1 MANKKEDKK
10 DPRYNWIHIPENYF
24 DRVKTKIIRN
34 TENGDTKIVLYL
46 KMLDAVKNTD
56 GFYLFQHAT
65 QSISEEIAIQ
75 INEDAELV
83 KATLDTLSNLE
94 LAEISEDGCYFNESE
109 QFVGTISE
117 STLRVQEWRAKEKA
131 RKIREAKQNETHCND
146 TQQTNV
152 TSETNSNNTKQGNA
166 TNETECNNSMLQ
178 GKQTNVTSET
188 ECNTEKERE
197 KEEDKEI
204 DKEINNN
211 CAKSSYPEAQ
221 EVIDMYNNTCTSL
234 TLSPNIEIIGEQ
246 WDGKYKGLYEAI
258 NKCIPLTNP
267 TITTNEFKTMFETAE
282 GMSEQIKKSSKE
294 NGCTNELEFILNRML
309 KAKEKVTA

>member
-34 TENGDTKIVLYL
+34 TKNGNTKIVIYF

-56 GFYLFQHAT
+56 GYYMFQRAT
-65 QSISEEIAIQ
+65 ESISEEIAIQ
-75 INEDAELV
+75 INEDTELV
-83 KATLDTLSNLE
+83 KVTLDTLSNLE
-94 LAEISEDGCYFNESE
+94 LVEIEEDGCYFDEIN
-109 QFVGTISE
+109 QFVGSIAE
-117 STLRVQEWRAKEKA
+117 STMRSQESRARKKAKEL
-131 RKIREAKQNETHCND
+131 REAKQNATMSNKP
-146 TQQTNV
+146 QQTNV
-152 TSETNSNNTKQGNA
+152 AS
-166 TNETECNNSMLQ
+166 ETECNKPMLQ
-178 GKQTNVTSET
+178 VKQTNVASET
-188 ECNTEKERE
+188 KCNTEKERE
-197 KEEDKEI
+197 KEIEI

-294 NGCTNELEFILNRML
+294 DGCTNELEFILNRML
-309 KAKEKVTA
+309 KAKDKVTA

>member
-34 TENGDTKIVLYL
+34 TENGDTKIVLYF

-75 INEDAELV
+75 INEDAKLV

-94 LAEISEDGCYFNESE
+94 LAEISEDGCYFDEIN
-109 QFVGTISE
+109 QFVGSIAE
-117 STLRVQEWRAKEKA
+117 STMRSQESRARKKAKEL
-131 RKIREAKQNETHCND
+131 REAKQNATECNN

-152 TSETNSNNTKQGNA
+152 ASETG
-166 TNETECNNSMLQ
+166 CNKPMLQ
-178 GKQTNVTSET
+178 VKQTNVASET
-188 ECNTEKERE
+188 GCNTEKEE
-197 KEEDKEI
+197 DKEEDKEI

-211 CAKSSYPEAQ
+211 CAKSSYPQPKEL
-221 EVIDMYNNTCTSL
+221 IDMYNNTCTSL
-234 TLSPNIEIIGEQ
+234 TPSPNIEEISKQ

-258 NKCIPLTNP
+258 NKCIPITKP
-267 TITTNEFKTMFETAE
+267 TITTSEFKRMFETAE
-282 GMSEQIKKSSKE
+282 GMSEQIKKSSKKD
-294 NGCTNELEFILNRML
+294 GCINELEFILNRML
-309 KAKEKVTA
+309 KAEEKATA

>member
-34 TENGDTKIVLYL
+34 TENGDTKIVLYF

-75 INEDAELV
+75 INEDAKLV

-94 LAEISEDGCYFNESE
+94 LAEISEDGCYFDEIN
-109 QFVGTISE
+109 QFVGSIAE
-117 STLRVQEWRAKEKA
+117 STMRSQESRARKKAKEL
-131 RKIREAKQNETHCND
+131 REAKQNATECNN

-152 TSETNSNNTKQGNA
+152 ASETG
-166 TNETECNNSMLQ
+166 
-178 GKQTNVTSET
+178 
-188 ECNTEKERE
+188 CNTEKEKE
-197 KEEDKEI
+197 EDKEEDKEI
-204 DKEINNN
+204 DKN
-211 CAKSSYPEAQ
+211 CAKSSYPQPKEL
-221 EVIDMYNNTCTSL
+221 IDMYNNTCTSL
-234 TLSPNIEIIGEQ
+234 TPSPNIEEISKQ

-258 NKCIPLTNP
+258 NKCIPITKP
-267 TITTNEFKTMFETAE
+267 TITTSEFKRMFETAE
-282 GMSEQIKKSSKE
+282 GMSEQIKKSSKKD
-294 NGCTNELEFILNRML
+294 GCINELEFILNRML
-309 KAKEKVTA
+309 KAEEKATA

>member
-10 DPRYNWIHIPENYF
+10 DQRYNWIHIPENYF

-34 TENGDTKIVLYL
+34 TENGDTKIVLYF

-75 INEDAELV
+75 INEDAKLV

-94 LAEISEDGCYFNESE
+94 LAEISEDGCYFDEIN
-109 QFVGTISE
+109 QFVGSIAE
-117 STLRVQEWRAKEKA
+117 STMRSQESRARKKAKEL
-131 RKIREAKQNETHCND
+131 REAKQNATECNN

-152 TSETNSNNTKQGNA
+152 ASETG
-166 TNETECNNSMLQ
+166 CNKPMLQ
-178 GKQTNVTSET
+178 VKQTNVASET
-188 ECNTEKERE
+188 GCNTEKEKE

-211 CAKSSYPEAQ
+211 CAKSSYPQPKEL
-221 EVIDMYNNTCTSL
+221 IDMYNNTCTSL
-234 TLSPNIEIIGEQ
+234 TPSPNIEEISKQ

-258 NKCIPLTNP
+258 NKCIPITKP
-267 TITTNEFKTMFETAE
+267 TITTSEFKRMFETAE
-282 GMSEQIKKSSKE
+282 GMSEQIKKSSKKD
-294 NGCTNELEFILNRML
+294 GCINELEFILNRML
-309 KAKEKVTA
+309 KAEEKATA

>member
-34 TENGDTKIVLYL
+34 TKNGNTKIVIYF

-56 GFYLFQHAT
+56 GYYMFQRAT
-65 QSISEEIAIQ
+65 ESISEEIAIQ
-75 INEDAELV
+75 INEDTELV
-83 KATLDTLSNLE
+83 KVTLDTLSNLE
-94 LAEISEDGCYFNESE
+94 LVEIEEDGCYFDEIN
-109 QFVGTISE
+109 QFVGSIAE
-117 STLRVQEWRAKEKA
+117 STMRSQESRARKKAKEL
-131 RKIREAKQNETHCND
+131 REAKQNATMSNKP
-146 TQQTNV
+146 QQTNV
-152 TSETNSNNTKQGNA
+152 AS
-166 TNETECNNSMLQ
+166 ETECNKPMLQ
-178 GKQTNVTSET
+178 VKQTNVASET
-188 ECNTEKERE
+188 KCNTEKERE
-197 KEEDKEI
+197 KEIEI

-267 TITTNEFKTMFETAE
+267 TITTNEFKAMFETAE

-294 NGCTNELEFILNRML
+294 DGCTNELEFILNRML

>member
-34 TENGDTKIVLYL
+34 TENGDTKIVLYF

-75 INEDAELV
+75 INEDAKLV

-94 LAEISEDGCYFNESE
+94 LAEISEDGCYFDEIN
-109 QFVGTISE
+109 QFVGSIAE
-117 STLRVQEWRAKEKA
+117 STMRSQESRARKKAKEL
-131 RKIREAKQNETHCND
+131 REAKQNATECNN

-152 TSETNSNNTKQGNA
+152 ASETG
-166 TNETECNNSMLQ
+166 CNKPMLQ
-178 GKQTNVTSET
+178 VKQTNVASET
-188 ECNTEKERE
+188 GCNTEKE

-211 CAKSSYPEAQ
+211 CAKSSYPQPKEL
-221 EVIDMYNNTCTSL
+221 IDMYNNTCTSL
-234 TLSPNIEIIGEQ
+234 TPSPNIEEISKQ

-258 NKCIPLTNP
+258 NKCIPITKP
-267 TITTNEFKTMFETAE
+267 TITTSEFKRMFETAE
-282 GMSEQIKKSSKE
+282 GMSEQIKKSSKKD
-294 NGCTNELEFILNRML
+294 GCINELEFILNRML
-309 KAKEKVTA
+309 KAEEKATA

>member
-211 CAKSSYPEAQ
+211 CAKFSYPEAQ

-234 TLSPNIEIIGEQ
+234 TPSPNIEEISKQ

-258 NKCIPLTNP
+258 NKCIPITKP
-267 TITTNEFKTMFETAE
+267 TITTSEFKRMFETAE
-282 GMSEQIKKSSKE
+282 GMSEQIKKSSKKD
-294 NGCTNELEFILNRML
+294 GCINELEFILNRML
-309 KAKEKVTA
+309 KAEEKATA

>member
-34 TENGDTKIVLYL
+34 TENGDTKIVLYF

-75 INEDAELV
+75 INEDAKLV

-94 LAEISEDGCYFNESE
+94 LAEISEDGCYFDEIN
-109 QFVGTISE
+109 QFVGSIAE
-117 STLRVQEWRAKEKA
+117 STMRSQESRARKKAKEL
-131 RKIREAKQNETHCND
+131 REAKQNVTECNN

-152 TSETNSNNTKQGNA
+152 ASETG
-166 TNETECNNSMLQ
+166 CNKPMLQ
-178 GKQTNVTSET
+178 VKQTNVASET
-188 ECNTEKERE
+188 GCNTEKE

-211 CAKSSYPEAQ
+211 CAKSSYPQPKEL
-221 EVIDMYNNTCTSL
+221 IDMYNNTCTSL
-234 TLSPNIEIIGEQ
+234 TPSPNIEEISKQ

-258 NKCIPLTNP
+258 NKCIPITKP
-267 TITTNEFKTMFETAE
+267 TITTSEFKRMFETAE
-282 GMSEQIKKSSKE
+282 GMSEQIKKSSKKD
-294 NGCTNELEFILNRML
+294 GCINELEFILNRML
-309 KAKEKVTA
+309 KAEEKATA

>member
-34 TENGDTKIVLYL
+34 TENGDTKIVLYF
-46 KMLDAVKNTD
+46 KMLDTVKNTD

-75 INEDAELV
+75 INEDAKLV

-94 LAEISEDGCYFNESE
+94 LAEISEDGCYFDEIN
-109 QFVGTISE
+109 QFVGSIAE
-117 STLRVQEWRAKEKA
+117 STMRSQESRARKKAKEL
-131 RKIREAKQNETHCND
+131 REAKQNATECNN

-152 TSETNSNNTKQGNA
+152 ASETG
-166 TNETECNNSMLQ
+166 CNKPMLQ
-178 GKQTNVTSET
+178 VKQTNVASET
-188 ECNTEKERE
+188 GCNTEKEKE
-197 KEEDKEI
+197 EDKEEDKEI

-211 CAKSSYPEAQ
+211 CAKSSYPQPKEL
-221 EVIDMYNNTCTSL
+221 IDMYNNTCTSL
-234 TLSPNIEIIGEQ
+234 TPSPNIEEISKQ

-258 NKCIPLTNP
+258 NKCIPITKP
-267 TITTNEFKTMFETAE
+267 TITTSEFKRMFETAE
-282 GMSEQIKKSSKE
+282 GMSEQIKKSSKKD
-294 NGCTNELEFILNRML
+294 GCINELEFILNRML
-309 KAKEKVTA
+309 KAEEKATA

>member
-34 TENGDTKIVLYL
+34 TENGDTKIVLYF

-75 INEDAELV
+75 INEDAKLV

-94 LAEISEDGCYFNESE
+94 LAEISEDGCYFDEIN
-109 QFVGTISE
+109 QFVGSIAE
-117 STLRVQEWRAKEKA
+117 STMRSQESRARKKAKEL
-131 RKIREAKQNETHCND
+131 REAKQNATECNN

-152 TSETNSNNTKQGNA
+152 ASETGCKKP
-166 TNETECNNSMLQ
+166 MLQ
-178 GKQTNVTSET
+178 VKQTNVASET
-188 ECNTEKERE
+188 GCNTEKEKE
-197 KEEDKEI
+197 EDKEEDKEI

-211 CAKSSYPEAQ
+211 CAKSSYPQPKEL
-221 EVIDMYNNTCTSL
+221 IDMYNNTCTSL
-234 TLSPNIEIIGEQ
+234 TPSPNIEEISKQ

-258 NKCIPLTNP
+258 NKCIPITKP
-267 TITTNEFKTMFETAE
+267 TITTSEFKRMFETAE
-282 GMSEQIKKSSKE
+282 GMSEQIKKSSKKD
-294 NGCTNELEFILNRML
+294 GCINELEFILNRML
-309 KAKEKVTA
+309 KAEEKATA

>member
-24 DRVKTKIIRN
+24 DRVKTKIIRK
-34 TENGDTKIVLYL
+34 TENGNTKIVLYF

-56 GFYLFQHAT
+56 GYYMFQRAT

-94 LAEISEDGCYFNESE
+94 LVEIEEDGCYFDEIN
-109 QFVGTISE
+109 QFVGSIAE
-117 STLRVQEWRAKEKA
+117 STMRSQESRARKKAKEL
-131 RKIREAKQNETHCND
+131 REAKQNATMSNKP
-146 TQQTNV
+146 QQTNV
-152 TSETNSNNTKQGNA
+152 AS
-166 TNETECNNSMLQ
+166 ETECNKPMLQ
-178 GKQTNVTSET
+178 VKQTNVASET
-188 ECNTEKERE
+188 KCNTEKERE
-197 KEEDKEI
+197 KEIEI

-267 TITTNEFKTMFETAE
+267 TITTNEFKTTFETAE

-294 NGCTNELEFILNRML
+294 DGCTNELEFILNRML
-309 KAKEKVTA
+309 KTKEKVTA

>member
-34 TENGDTKIVLYL
+34 TKNGNTKIVIYF

-56 GFYLFQHAT
+56 GYYMFQRAT
-65 QSISEEIAIQ
+65 ESISEEIAIQ
-75 INEDAELV
+75 INEDTELV
-83 KATLDTLSNLE
+83 KVTLDTLSNLE
-94 LAEISEDGCYFNESE
+94 LVEIEEDGCYFDEIN
-109 QFVGTISE
+109 QFVGSIAE
-117 STLRVQEWRAKEKA
+117 STMRSQESRARKKAKEL
-131 RKIREAKQNETHCND
+131 REAKQNATMSNKP
-146 TQQTNV
+146 QQTNV
-152 TSETNSNNTKQGNA
+152 AS
-166 TNETECNNSMLQ
+166 ETECNKQMLQ
-178 GKQTNVTSET
+178 VKQTNVASET
-188 ECNTEKERE
+188 KCNTEKERE
-197 KEEDKEI
+197 KEIEI

-294 NGCTNELEFILNRML
+294 DGCTNELEFILNRML

>member
-34 TENGDTKIVLYL
+34 TENGDTKIVLYF

-94 LAEISEDGCYFNESE
+94 LAEISEDGCYFDEIN
-109 QFVGTISE
+109 QFVGSIAE
-117 STLRVQEWRAKEKA
+117 STMRSQESRARKKAKEL
-131 RKIREAKQNETHCND
+131 REAKQNATECNN

-152 TSETNSNNTKQGNA
+152 ASETG
-166 TNETECNNSMLQ
+166 
-178 GKQTNVTSET
+178 
-188 ECNTEKERE
+188 CNTEKE

-211 CAKSSYPEAQ
+211 CAKSSYPQPKEL
-221 EVIDMYNNTCTSL
+221 IDMYNNTCTSL
-234 TLSPNIEIIGEQ
+234 TPSPNIEEISKQ

-258 NKCIPLTNP
+258 NKCIPITKP
-267 TITTNEFKTMFETAE
+267 TITTSEFKRMFETAE
-282 GMSEQIKKSSKE
+282 GMSEQIKKSSKKD
-294 NGCTNELEFILNRML
+294 GCINELEFILNRML
-309 KAKEKVTA
+309 KAEEKATA

>member
-34 TENGDTKIVLYL
+34 TENGDTKIVLYF

-94 LAEISEDGCYFNESE
+94 LAEISEDGCYFDEIN
-109 QFVGTISE
+109 QFVGSIAE
-117 STLRVQEWRAKEKA
+117 STMRSQESRARKKAKEL
-131 RKIREAKQNETHCND
+131 REAKQNATECNN

-152 TSETNSNNTKQGNA
+152 ASETG
-166 TNETECNNSMLQ
+166 CNKPMLQ
-178 GKQTNVTSET
+178 VKQTNVASET
-188 ECNTEKERE
+188 GCNTEKE

-211 CAKSSYPEAQ
+211 CAKSSYPQPKEL
-221 EVIDMYNNTCTSL
+221 IDMYNNTCTSL
-234 TLSPNIEIIGEQ
+234 TPSPNIEEISKQ

-258 NKCIPLTNP
+258 NKCIPITKP
-267 TITTNEFKTMFETAE
+267 TITTSEFKRMFETAE
-282 GMSEQIKKSSKE
+282 GMSEQIKKSSKKD
-294 NGCTNELEFILNRML
+294 GCINELEFILNRML
-309 KAKEKVTA
+309 KAEEKATA

>member
-34 TENGDTKIVLYL
+34 TENGDTKIVLYF

-75 INEDAELV
+75 INEDAKLV

-94 LAEISEDGCYFNESE
+94 LAEISEDGCYFDEIN
-109 QFVGTISE
+109 QFVGSIAE
-117 STLRVQEWRAKEKA
+117 STMRSQESRARKKAKEL
-131 RKIREAKQNETHCND
+131 REAKQNATECNN

-152 TSETNSNNTKQGNA
+152 ASETG
-166 TNETECNNSMLQ
+166 CNKPMLQ
-178 GKQTNVTSET
+178 VKQTNVASET
-188 ECNTEKERE
+188 GCNTEKEKVE
-197 KEEDKEI
+197 DKEEDKEI

-211 CAKSSYPEAQ
+211 CAKSSYPQPKEL
-221 EVIDMYNNTCTSL
+221 IDMYNNTCTSL
-234 TLSPNIEIIGEQ
+234 TPSPNIEEISKQ

-258 NKCIPLTNP
+258 NKCIPITKP
-267 TITTNEFKTMFETAE
+267 TITTSEFKRMFETAE
-282 GMSEQIKKSSKE
+282 GMSEQIKKSSKKD
-294 NGCTNELEFILNRML
+294 GCINELEFILNRML
-309 KAKEKVTA
+309 KAEEKATA

>member
-34 TENGDTKIVLYL
+34 TENGDTKIVLYF

-75 INEDAELV
+75 INEDAKLV

-94 LAEISEDGCYFNESE
+94 LAEISEDGCYFDEIN
-109 QFVGTISE
+109 QFVGSIAE
-117 STLRVQEWRAKEKA
+117 STMRSQESRARKKAKEL
-131 RKIREAKQNETHCND
+131 REAKQNATECNN

-152 TSETNSNNTKQGNA
+152 ASETG
-166 TNETECNNSMLQ
+166 
-178 GKQTNVTSET
+178 
-188 ECNTEKERE
+188 CNTEKEKE
-197 KEEDKEI
+197 EDKEEDKEI

-211 CAKSSYPEAQ
+211 CAKSSYPQPKEL
-221 EVIDMYNNTCTSL
+221 IDMYNNTCTSL
-234 TLSPNIEIIGEQ
+234 TPSPNIEEISKQ

-258 NKCIPLTNP
+258 NKCIPITKP
-267 TITTNEFKTMFETAE
+267 TITTSEFKRMFETAE
-282 GMSEQIKKSSKE
+282 GMSEQIKKSSKKD
-294 NGCTNELEFILNRML
+294 GCINELEFILNRML
-309 KAKEKVTA
+309 KAEEKATA

>member
-24 DRVKTKIIRN
+24 DRVKTKIIRK
-34 TENGDTKIVLYL
+34 TENGDTKIVLYF

-65 QSISEEIAIQ
+65 QNISEEIAIQ
-75 INEDAELV
+75 INEDAKLV

-94 LAEISEDGCYFNESE
+94 LAEISEDGCYFDEIN
-109 QFVGTISE
+109 QFVGSIAE
-117 STLRVQEWRAKEKA
+117 STMRSQESRARKKAKEL
-131 RKIREAKQNETHCND
+131 REAKQNATECNN

-152 TSETNSNNTKQGNA
+152 ASETG
-166 TNETECNNSMLQ
+166 CNKPILQ
-178 GKQTNVTSET
+178 VKQTNVASET

-221 EVIDMYNNTCTSL
+221 EVIDLYNNTCTSL

>member
-34 TENGDTKIVLYL
+34 TENGDTKIVLYF

-56 GFYLFQHAT
+56 GFYLFQHVT

-75 INEDAELV
+75 INEDAKLV

-94 LAEISEDGCYFNESE
+94 LAEISEDGCYFDEIN
-109 QFVGTISE
+109 QFVGSIAE
-117 STLRVQEWRAKEKA
+117 STMRSQESRARKKAKEL
-131 RKIREAKQNETHCND
+131 REAKQNATECNN

-152 TSETNSNNTKQGNA
+152 ASETG
-166 TNETECNNSMLQ
+166 CNKPMLQ
-178 GKQTNVTSET
+178 VKQTNVASET
-188 ECNTEKERE
+188 GCNTEKEKE
-197 KEEDKEI
+197 EDKEEDKEI

-211 CAKSSYPEAQ
+211 CAKSSYPQPKEL
-221 EVIDMYNNTCTSL
+221 IDMYNNTCTSL
-234 TLSPNIEIIGEQ
+234 TPSPNIEEISKQ

-258 NKCIPLTNP
+258 NKCIPITKP
-267 TITTNEFKTMFETAE
+267 TITTSEFKRMFETAE
-282 GMSEQIKKSSKE
+282 GMSEQIKKSSKKD
-294 NGCTNELEFILNRML
+294 GCINELEFILNRML
-309 KAKEKVTA
+309 KAEEKATA

>member
-34 TENGDTKIVLYL
+34 TENGDTKIVLYF

-75 INEDAELV
+75 INEDAKLV

-94 LAEISEDGCYFNESE
+94 LAEISEDGCYFDEINR
-109 QFVGTISE
+109 FVGSIAE
-117 STLRVQEWRAKEKA
+117 STMRSQESRARKKAKEL
-131 RKIREAKQNETHCND
+131 REAKQNATECNN

-152 TSETNSNNTKQGNA
+152 ASETG
-166 TNETECNNSMLQ
+166 
-178 GKQTNVTSET
+178 
-188 ECNTEKERE
+188 CNTEKE

-211 CAKSSYPEAQ
+211 CAKSSYPQPKEL
-221 EVIDMYNNTCTSL
+221 IDMYNNTCTSL
-234 TLSPNIEIIGEQ
+234 TPSPNIEEISKQ

-258 NKCIPLTNP
+258 NKCIPITKP
-267 TITTNEFKTMFETAE
+267 TITTSEFKRMFETAE
-282 GMSEQIKKSSKE
+282 GMSEQIKKSSKKD
-294 NGCTNELEFILNRML
+294 GCINELEFILNRML
-309 KAKEKVTA
+309 KAEEKATA